1 MRKAHELALGTAAKV
16 LFDGGG
22 QHAVSFGVVKRL
34 TGFVDGRKTAFRNQ
48 KTHRPLHGIE
58 LGSDELTHQTVLFDA
73 GAHQGHAG
81 VVAVEQ
87 APLEAL
93 RHSVPAA
100 EVDHVERAATAD
112 VRHGVP
118 RKDIQARRASAQHA
132 LADLVGH
139 FGGGDVNHTS

>member
-1 MRKAHELALGTAAKV
+1 M
-16 LFDGGG
+16 
-22 QHAVSFGVVKRL
+22 
-34 TGFVDGRKTAFRNQ
+34 
-48 KTHRPLHGIE
+48 
-58 LGSDELTHQTVLFDA
+58 
-73 GAHQGHAG
+73 
-81 VVAVEQ
+81 AVEQ

-139 FGGGDVNHTS
+139 FGGGDVNHTGEHARLDQLLHALSANTGGMEDKAVKVVLQALRHRLHAGGGNAKHG